1 MVRNKIKEI
10 RTLVFRL
17 AVVGGIVV
25 LGVLLYRWWFAD
37 ESKEGWA
44 IEDTPLHVEEIRRII
59 ELNTI
64 RFRDEVVVDSLEYYS
79 NAAEQISGN
88 LNKLI
93 DPDQVKHGISSS
105 NVKRRL
111 TMIVKGEL
119 LYGVDMKRKDFSVT
133 PENGRLV
140 VRIPQPELLSIN
152 LTPENTEVFVE
163 NGEWRDYE
171 RQMLQRKARSKMIAT
186 GERLKLRE
194 KAKAPLERLL
204 RQLIRTDQPL
214 VIEYY

>member
-64 RFRDEVVVDSLEYYS
+64 RFRDEVVIDSLEYYS

>member
-171 RQMLQRKARSKMIAT
+171 RQMLQRKARSKMITT

>member
-25 LGVLLYRWWFAD
+25 LGVLLYRWWFSD

-88 LNKLI
+88 LNKLM
-93 DPDQVKHGISSS
+93 DPDQIKHGISSS

-133 PENGRLV
+133 PENGKLV

>member
-37 ESKEGWA
+37 ESKEGWT